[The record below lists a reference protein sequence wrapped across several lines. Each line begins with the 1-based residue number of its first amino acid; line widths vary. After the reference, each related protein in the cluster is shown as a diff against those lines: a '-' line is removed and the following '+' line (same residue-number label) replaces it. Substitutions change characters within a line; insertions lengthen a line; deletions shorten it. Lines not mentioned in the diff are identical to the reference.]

1 MSSFISPGREGL
13 LQSVAFPLS
22 FRFMALLLGP
32 VQVVAGSRVGA
43 IDTDEEE
50 GSEFDLKFDGP

>member
-1 MSSFISPGREGL
+1 
-13 LQSVAFPLS
+13 
-22 FRFMALLLGP
+22 MALLLGP